1 MKDHR
6 NQIHYLSLEE
16 MAIFE
21 AYCIRNGHHEF
32 TKFTF
37 NSEQFAY
44 FISKSSNTLECVD
57 LKREYLIVSE
67 RHSMYTDD
75 PERKIEDPIEE
86 IFSVFDFALFRT
98 ASGVLW
104 CYHARSR
111 KWGRSDGEKM
121 FRCGIVRFSISLELC
136 AF

>member
-32 TKFTF
+32 TKFT
-37 NSEQFAY
+37 
-44 FISKSSNTLECVD
+44 
-57 LKREYLIVSE
+57 
-67 RHSMYTDD
+67 
-75 PERKIEDPIEE
+75 
-86 IFSVFDFALFRT
+86 LFRT

-111 KWGRSDGEKM
+111 KWGRSDGEKIL
-121 FRCGIVRFSISLELC
+121 RC
-136 AF
+136 AFVKIFDFAGVMCVLTSRRGVMFCSMEIPKYKPVKTYQGKFR